1 MGVAHGGG
9 AISSKDDQSVRGSP
23 TTERVCNSAR
33 SWTRGLDS
41 AVIVQPHSSRAAPRN
56 RGEPPSA
63 TRRPF
68 LVFLDSSR
76 TIILPADSVGPCFLW
91 AFSSFR
97 S

>member
-41 AVIVQPHSSRAAPRN
+41 AVIV
-56 RGEPPSA
+56 A
-63 TRRPF
+63 TAQ
-68 LVFLDSSR
+68 LTSR
-76 TIILPADSVGPCFLW
+76 TAQPRGA
-91 AFSSFR
+91 A
-97 S
+97 